1 MSQEMVGCVGLLRD
15 VGVYKRT
22 IFFLIER
29 FLGKVGAPGEKKL
42 KRIFGLRGRRN

>member
-1 MSQEMVGCVGLLRD
+1 MCCVGLLRE

-29 FLGKVGAPGEKKL
+29 FLGKVGAPGEKKIETDF
-42 KRIFGLRGRRN
+42 RSEGEA